1 MASNDEKQVD
11 LTASLF
17 FEDAQDDYDADTEK
31 IKLSQANDVLAE
43 MEAALDEIADDN
55 PRIGAAD
62 ETGSGSNDDLRA
74 VLQVS
79 LAINS
84 SLVLE
89 DILQIVM
96 KKAIELL
103 SAERGFIM
111 LLDEGGRLQFK
122 TAYNLCKEE
131 MTDNDFKI
139 SNSIANDVAQSGKS
153 VYTSDALSDERYA
166 NQKSVVELH
175 LRSIMC
181 VPLKIKNKVIGVI
194 YLDNSSQAKLF
205 LKSDLYLFEMLAQQA
220 AHAIHNATLY
230 YQLLD
235 LKKFNEKVVNN
246 SPVGV
251 IVINA
256 RYELVSINDAALA
269 VLDKNKE
276 CIRLFNANDLP
287 TKFIEL
293 VPKEEVSK
301 LQKMIDTALETKQ
314 TIEEARYF
322 HNTGYSEKV
331 LSIKI
336 SPINKIPNG
345 GDGLILVIEDI
356 TEKIIMEKYVIL
368 SEKLVARGEMA
379 ASIGHELNNY
389 LAIIANNAELLS
401 YNLEKGRDE
410 KTHENSKQIVEN
422 ISKMKRFTDGLMDF
436 SKMETE
442 IISYEIRRLIEEL
455 LFSLKAQ
462 ARFKNIAINVDF
474 DGEIPSVEMDVG
486 QLQQVLMN
494 LLNNAADAL
503 DQKYNQEKAKGNNKF
518 KQEIDIKVS
527 HDPGTSTINISLSDN
542 GCGISQQYM
551 SKIFQLH
558 FTTKK
563 SGHGLGLANCKKIIN
578 NHNGEITLSSKE
590 GSGTTFNITL
600 PEKQLR
606 AVK

>member
-1 MASNDEKQVD
+1 MASNDEKPVD
-11 LTASLF
+11 ISASLF
-17 FEDAQDDYDADTEK
+17 LDDSQEDYDADTEK
-31 IKLSQANDVLAE
+31 IKISKTHDVLAE

-55 PRIGAAD
+55 PRIGAAN
-62 ETGSGSNDDLRA
+62 ETGTGSNDDLKA

-111 LLDEGGRLQFK
+111 LLDDNGKLQFK
-122 TAYNLCKEE
+122 TAHNLRKEE

-139 SNSIANDVAQSGKS
+139 SNSIANEVAQTGKS
-153 VYTSDALSDERYA
+153 IYTSDALSDERYA
-166 NQKSVVELH
+166 NQQSIVELH

-181 VPLKIKNKVIGVI
+181 VPLKIKNKVIGII

-205 LKSDLYLFEMLAQQA
+205 LKSDLYLFELLAQQA
-220 AHAIHNATLY
+220 SHAIHNATLY
-230 YQLLD
+230 CQLLD

-251 IVINA
+251 IVINSK
-256 RYELVSINDAALA
+256 YELVTINDAALA

-276 CIRLFNANDLP
+276 GIKLFNAGKQP
-287 TKFIEL
+287 TIIFEL
-293 VPKEEVSK
+293 IPKQELAK
-301 LQKMIDTALETKQ
+301 LNKMIDTALETRQ
-314 TIEEARYF
+314 PIEEGRYF
-322 HNTGYSEKV
+322 HNTGYTEKV

-336 SPINKIPNG
+336 SPISKIPNG
-345 GDGLILVIEDI
+345 GDGLILVLEDI

-401 YNLEKGRDE
+401 YNLEKGREE
-410 KTHENSKQIVEN
+410 KADENSKQIVEN

-442 IISYEIRRLIEEL
+442 IIKYEVRRLIEEL

-462 ARFKNIAINVDF
+462 ARFKNIAIDIQF
-474 DGEIPSVEMDVG
+474 DGEIPEVEMDVG

-503 DQKYNQEKAKGNNKF
+503 EQKYKKEKAAGNKEY
-518 KQEIDIKVS
+518 KRKIEIKVT
-527 HDPGTSTINISLSDN
+527 HDPQASNVKISISDN

-551 SKIFQLH
+551 SKIFMLH

-578 NHNGEITLSSKE
+578 NHHGEITLTSEE
-590 GSGTTFNITL
+590 GVGTIFNITL
-600 PEKQLR
+600 PERQLQT
-606 AVK
+606 VK

>member
-11 LTASLF
+11 VTASLF
-17 FEDAQDDYDADTEK
+17 FDEAQDDYDADTEK
-31 IKLSQANDVLAE
+31 IKLSEANDVLAE

-62 ETGSGSNDDLRA
+62 EAGSGSNDDLRA

-111 LLDEGGRLQFK
+111 LLDEAGRLQFK

-139 SNSIANDVAQSGKS
+139 SNSIANEVARTGKS

-166 NQKSVVELH
+166 NQQSVVELH

-181 VPLKIKNKVIGVI
+181 VPLKIKSKVIGVI

-251 IVINA
+251 IVINSK
-256 RYELVSINDAALA
+256 YELVSINDAALA

-276 CIRLFNANDLP
+276 GIRLFNSNDIP

-293 VPKEEVSK
+293 VPKEEVIK
-301 LQKMIDTALETKQ
+301 LQKMIDIALDTKQ

-336 SPINKIPNG
+336 SPISKIPNG

-401 YNLEKGRDE
+401 YNLDKGRGE
-410 KTHENSKQIVEN
+410 KAQENSKQIVEN

-462 ARFKNIAINVDF
+462 VRFKNISINVSF
-474 DGEIPSVEMDVG
+474 DNEIPSVEIDVG

-503 DQKYNQEKAKGNNKF
+503 DQKYTQEKAKGNTKF
-518 KQEIDIKVS
+518 KQKIDIKVT
-527 HDPGTSTINISLSDN
+527 HDPVTETINIAISDN

-551 SKIFQLH
+551 SRIFQLH

-578 NHNGEITLSSKE
+578 NHNGEITLSSEE
-590 GSGTTFNITL
+590 GVGTTFNITL
-600 PEKQLR
+600 PEKQLKT
-606 AVK
+606 VK